1 MQCLKVAKRKELKAS
16 ITDMFLKIMG
26 PLYYRME
33 LEMQGVCVFLTSRNN
48 VRPAEFAL
56 IKQKMINSRTGWPP
70 IWSGADDQNTILRRP
85 VGRQKRRSKTLLQ
98 IQWTLT
104 TSQSQINRSSTSL
117 CLHRIPKQK
126 IRTPPTTHLP
136 TSPLPEILHRQL
148 QQQLLN
154 QTLVPSNKYQRQTKV
169 LKESST
175 AAQSDYIPFISRQEY
190 YSRYPLDSSLR
201 SFPHP
206 HCRQCI

>member
-1 MQCLKVAKRKELKAS
+1 MKDLLTEAQRIAYVGLCLLASQEVVQCLKVAKRKELKAS

-33 LEMQGVCVFLTSRNN
+33 LKMQGVCVFLTSRNN

-104 TSQSQINRSSTSL
+104 TSRSQINRSSTSL

-126 IRTPPTTHLP
+126 IRPQRLLRLICLHL
-136 TSPLPEILHRQL
+136 LYQ
-148 QQQLLN
+148 
-154 QTLVPSNKYQRQTKV
+154 KYCT
-169 LKESST
+169 
-175 AAQSDYIPFISRQEY
+175 DNYNNNY
-190 YSRYPLDSSLR
+190 
-201 SFPHP
+201 
-206 HCRQCI
+206 